1 MSTRSEAITLSNG
14 GTFSIR
20 NDASAD
26 QPGVILPSLLT
37 VSASSITLV
46 NGGKIS
52 AEAFGRNGAASDIQ
66 IHFGDRLLVDP
77 SSITTSATDGNG
89 GSILIEGSGVLTL
102 DHSQIRTSAGS
113 SGNGGD
119 ITIHASA
126 LVMNGGFIQANTQ
139 GVGASGGNVA
149 IDVRTFVP
157 SGSAVIIGGA
167 TPLVFQPDSSL
178 NVIQAAAPTGVSGK
192 IKVSTPVTD
201 ISGSLHRL
209 STEVVTFGKLGK
221 DLCRVGASSSL
232 TPLGRGG
239 MRATASGLL
248 RPEGSIVIAK
258 AERMDATRPDGPS
271 AQAATRSASLR
282 CER

>member
-1 MSTRSEAITLSNG
+1 
-14 GTFSIR
+14 
-20 NDASAD
+20 
-26 QPGVILPSLLT
+26 
-37 VSASSITLV
+37 
-46 NGGKIS
+46 
-52 AEAFGRNGAASDIQ
+52 
-66 IHFGDRLLVDP
+66 
-77 SSITTSATDGNG
+77 
-89 GSILIEGSGVLTL
+89 
-102 DHSQIRTSAGS
+102 
-113 SGNGGD
+113 
-119 ITIHASA
+119 
-126 LVMNGGFIQANTQ
+126 
-139 GVGASGGNVA
+139 
-149 IDVRTFVP
+149 
-157 SGSAVIIGGA
+157 
-167 TPLVFQPDSSL
+167 
-178 NVIQAAAPTGVSGK
+178 
-192 IKVSTPVTD
+192 VTD